1 MSAALDRWLTRL
13 YHAVGGSL
21 FLGLCAIVAYAA
33 GDRHRPDRVRS
44 PELLAPEL
52 PAPKLLAPKL
62 PAPEVAPG
70 GALRPARVIAD
81 LAECTLRDMRRLHGA
96 GPDRHRVTPSFAVD
110 APPRDRDG
118 RPETIRTE
126 IRGALPCGPALR
138 VEGPSAACIGFPR
151 TGRPQ
156 RRPDAV
162 TPFRATCAVVTKG
175 PAGAKTAREP

>member
-33 GDRHRPDRVRS
+33 GDRHRPDRVWS
-44 PELLAPEL
+44 PE
-52 PAPKLLAPKL
+52 LLAPKL

-118 RPETIRTE
+118 CPETIRTE